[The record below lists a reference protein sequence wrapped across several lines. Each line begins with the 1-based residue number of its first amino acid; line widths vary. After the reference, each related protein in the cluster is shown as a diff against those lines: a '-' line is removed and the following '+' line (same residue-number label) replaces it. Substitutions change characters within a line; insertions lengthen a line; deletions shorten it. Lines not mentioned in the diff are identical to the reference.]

1 MGKFDGILIC
11 TDLDGTLYRNDKTIS
26 EENKEAIE
34 YFKREGGYFTFITGR
49 MPYYSH
55 DAYNAVKPNVP
66 FGCVNGGGVYD
77 GERKEYVWTR
87 ELPSGFLGMVECVD
101 KAFPLVGIHLCTFE
115 KTYFSKDNKAMAIF
129 RKLTG
134 LPNLVCPYREVKE
147 PIAKVLFGTD
157 IESELSA
164 VMKMLR
170 AHPDAENYD
179 FVRSEKW
186 LFEILPKGVH
196 KGLALSKLVEH
207 LGVDPKKTVG
217 IGDYN
222 NDIGLFKSAAVGIAV
237 SNACQA
243 ALDAADFVTVS
254 NEEHAIAQVI
264 YDIEKGKYPLGESA
278 Q

>member
-26 EENKEAIE
+26 AENREAIE
-34 YFKREGGYFTFITGR
+34 YFKREGGLFTFITGR

-77 GERKEYVWTR
+77 GERGEYVWTR

-101 KAFPLVGIHLCTFE
+101 KCFPQVGIQVCTFE
-115 KTYFSKDNKAMAIF
+115 KTYFSKENKTMEVF
-129 RKLTG
+129 RRLTG
-134 LPNLVCPYREVKE
+134 LPNIVCPYREVNE
-147 PIAKVLFGTD
+147 PVAKILFVTD
-157 IESELSA
+157 VESEMSA
-164 VMKMLR
+164 VMKTLR
-170 AHPDAENYD
+170 EHPDAENYD

-186 LFEILPKGVH
+186 LFEILPKGVD

-207 LGVDPKKTVG
+207 LGADPKRTVG

-237 SNACQA
+237 SNACKD

-264 YDIEKGKYPLGESA
+264 YDIEDNKYPIEPSL
-278 Q
+278 

>member
-55 DAYNAVKPNVP
+55 DAYNAAKPNVP
-66 FGCVNGGGVYD
+66 FGCINGGGVYD

-87 ELPSGFLGMVECVD
+87 ELPAGFLGMVECVD
-101 KAFPLVGIHLCTFE
+101 KAFPDVGIHVCTFE
-115 KTYFSKDNKAMAIF
+115 KTYFSKDNRAMEIF
-129 RKLTG
+129 RQRTG

-147 PIAKVLFGTD
+147 PIAKILFGID
-157 IESELSA
+157 DEQELGD
-164 VMKMLR
+164 VMKTLR
-170 AHPDAENYD
+170 EHPDAKNYD
-179 FVRSEKW
+179 LVRSENW
-186 LFEILPKGVH
+186 LFEILPKGVN

-207 LGVDPKKTVG
+207 LGVDPKRTVG

-237 SNACQA
+237 SNACEE
-243 ALDAADFVTVS
+243 ALEAADFVTVS

-264 YDIEKGKYPLGESA
+264 YDIENNKYPISLT
-278 Q
+278 